1 MNNLEIENERL
12 KLTIK
17 QLECKIDL
25 LRTQNDNEIDK
36 YNEIIRLKDNYIKLI
51 ESLSNTHYYELAKRI
66 DNLVFFF
73 GNKEGID
80 NNDKWNNKSL

>member
-25 LRTQNDNEIDK
+25 LRTQNDNEIEK
-36 YNEIIRLKDNYIKLI
+36 FNEIIRLKDNHIKMLD
-51 ESLSNTHYYELAKRI
+51 SLCDKHYYDISKRI

-73 GNKEGID
+73 GYKEDD
-80 NNDKWNNKSL
+80 NND